1 MKKREPTHYL
11 DLQPSETA
19 IVHAASRI
27 FAALVTARKLTDGN
41 ATELVRWSAKVATA
55 LGVEVDA
62 LLDSDDESGG
72 GRGRLGPL
80 G

>member
-1 MKKREPTHYL
+1 MAKRQAEHYL

-27 FAALVTARKLTDGN
+27 LAALIAAGKLTDAN
-41 ATELVRWSAKVATA
+41 AADLVRWSTRVAIA
-55 LGVEVDA
+55 LGVEVDT
-62 LLDSDDESGG
+62 LIDSDDESGG
-72 GRGRLGPL
+72 GRGRLGSL

>member
-1 MKKREPTHYL
+1 MAKRQAEHYL

-27 FAALVTARKLTDGN
+27 LAALIAAGKLTDQN
-41 ATELVRWSAKVATA
+41 AAELVRWSAKVATA

>member
-1 MKKREPTHYL
+1 MKKRQAEHYL

-27 FAALVTARKLTDGN
+27 FAALVAAGKLKDDN
-41 ATELVRWSAKVATA
+41 AAELVRWSARVATA
-55 LGVEVDA
+55 IGVEVDG
-62 LLDSDDESGG
+62 LLDSDEESGG

>member
-1 MKKREPTHYL
+1 MAKRQAEHYL

-27 FAALVTARKLTDGN
+27 LAALIAAGKLTDGN
-41 ATELVRWSAKVATA
+41 AADLVRWSTRVAIA

-62 LLDSDDESGG
+62 MIDSDDESGG

>member
-1 MKKREPTHYL
+1 MAKRQPEHYL
-11 DLQPSETA
+11 DLQPSEAA

-27 FAALVTARKLTDGN
+27 LAALIAAGKLTDGN
-41 ATELVRWSAKVATA
+41 APELVRWSARVATA